1 MGPYNVGYRWAP
13 YMDPIAVAMIHA
25 LSVVFWV
32 HLFWHLFYDGD
43 HHLPLM
49 ASVQMPVFDMQMR
62 TLFLNEELGNLKDK
76 IKTILESDFVK
87 TNRDIEEKTTMVLE
101 KLESFKNSGIDDNL
115 IVDILRVQNLVSE
128 IEKDGD

>member
-49 ASVQMPVFDMQMR
+49 ASVEMPVFDMQMR
-62 TLFLNEELGNLKDK
+62 TLFLNEELGLPATTPSGES
-76 IKTILESDFVK
+76 IGAESVSLTI
-87 TNRDIEEKTTMVLE
+87 N
-101 KLESFKNSGIDDNL
+101 FKNDPS
-115 IVDILRVQNLVSE
+115 
-128 IEKDGD
+128 